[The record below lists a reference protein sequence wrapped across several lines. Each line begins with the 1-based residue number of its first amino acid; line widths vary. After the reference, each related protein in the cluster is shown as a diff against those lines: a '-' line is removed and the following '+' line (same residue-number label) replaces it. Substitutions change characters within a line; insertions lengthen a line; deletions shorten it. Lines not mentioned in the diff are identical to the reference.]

1 MIAPYLL
8 LIDRAVELLAEAVV
22 VDDEGQ
28 EAERTAAEIK
38 THRDVLAKA
47 TNPQDV
53 GRAGDECLKRC
64 RAALTKAR
72 ARRLAQRAEMRS
84 LVEMVNEAVSTIAGY
99 NSTFSS
105 SLDSS
110 TRRFDAMSRV
120 NDLSQL
126 KAQLAAEVSSLRAMA
141 AERKQAWSSTVSSLE
156 NRLVHLEQKL
166 TETEHEAAMDPLTG
180 VHNRRGFDRV
190 CEEWLHGGR
199 AQFVLAVFD
208 VDAFKQINDTHGHPM
223 GDRVLV
229 ALAEKLKATFREG
242 DIVARFGGDEFA
254 VLAAG
259 LTLRQ
264 AESRFRSVLAMLP
277 GVSPMPDQQ
286 PPLTMS
292 CGVAECSA
300 GDTKDS
306 LAQRADQ
313 ALYDAKKAGKN
324 RVATKAT
331 KFISDPKRR

>member
-1 MIAPYLL
+1 MIAPYLHL
-8 LIDRAVELLAEAVV
+8 VDRAVELLAEAVV
-22 VDDEGQ
+22 IDDEGQ
-28 EAERTAAEIK
+28 EAERTAADIK
-38 THRDVLAKA
+38 KHREVLANA
-47 TNPQDV
+47 TDPQQV
-53 GRAGDECLKRC
+53 GPAGDECLKRC
-64 RAALTKAR
+64 RAALTQAR
-72 ARRLAQRAEMRS
+72 GRRAAQRAEMRS
-84 LVEMVNEAVSTIAGY
+84 LVDMVNEAVSTIAGY
-99 NSTFSS
+99 NNTFSS
-105 SLDSS
+105 GLDSS

-120 NDLSQL
+120 NDLHAL

-180 VHNRRGFDRV
+180 AHNRRGFDRV
-190 CEEWLHGGR
+190 CEQWLHGGR
-199 AQFVLAVFD
+199 PQFVLAVFD

-223 GDRVLV
+223 GDRVLA
-229 ALAEKLKATFREG
+229 ALAEKLKTAFRED

-264 AESRFRSVLAMLP
+264 AESRFRSVLATLP
-277 GVSPMPDQQ
+277 EVSPIPNHQ

-300 GDTKDS
+300 GDTRDS
-306 LAQRADQ
+306 LVQRADQ
-313 ALYDAKKAGKN
+313 ALYDAKKLGKN

-331 KFISDPKRR
+331 QFISDLKRR